1 MPRVAVMH
9 IVDALRIGGAERV
22 AINLANL
29 LPRDRYEAYLCSTR
43 EEGPLAPLVAP
54 HVGRLSLR
62 RRSILD
68 PSAVLAVVRFIRAHR
83 IRILHA
89 HCSALYF
96 ARLASLFPPFPTVV
110 WHDHYG
116 RYAFNDRPVW
126 LYKLATRSVGGVVA
140 VNRPLQEWSRG
151 ALGVPSDRVW
161 YIPNLVQL
169 EGGSGLEAPLPGNP
183 GQRIV
188 CVANIRPQKDHA
200 NLLEA
205 MRLLIADVPG
215 AHLLLVGDYAD
226 KAYCDSVIQ
235 RISALGLSRQV
246 TYLGARHD
254 IPAILRECAIGVLGS
269 SSEGLPLALLEYG
282 MAGLPAVATNVGQCP
297 EVLDDGAAGVLV
309 PPSSPQ
315 SLADALR
322 SLLASP
328 RDRAELG
335 TRLKTRVESQYSAE
349 RVMAR
354 ICEVYR
360 QLLGEQSAGGDEDYV
375 ELKTASSIR

>member
-9 IVDALRIGGAERV
+9 LVDALRIGGAERV

-29 LPRDRYEAYLCSTR
+29 LPPERYDAHLCTTRD
-43 EEGPLAPLVAP
+43 EGPLANLVAP
-54 HVGRLSLR
+54 HVKRLSLR
-62 RRSILD
+62 RRSTLD
-68 PSAVLAVVRFIRAHR
+68 LSPVLELVKFVRANQ

-89 HCSALYF
+89 HASALYF
-96 ARLASLFPPFPTVV
+96 ARLVSLFPPFPKVI

-126 LYKLATRSVGGVVA
+126 LYKLATRGVGGIVA
-140 VNRPLQEWSRG
+140 VNRPLEEWSRR
-151 ALGVPSDRVW
+151 ALGMPSERVW

-169 EGGSGLEAPLPGNP
+169 EGTSALDAPLPGTP

-188 CVANIRPQKDHA
+188 CVANIRPQKDHL

-205 MRLLIADVPG
+205 MRLLIPFAPG

-226 KAYCDSVIQ
+226 KVYCDSVLRQ
-235 RISALGLSRQV
+235 ISVLGLSNHV

-254 IPAILRECAIGVLGS
+254 IPAILRGCDIGVLGS
-269 SSEGLPLALLEYG
+269 RSEGLPLALLEYG

-297 EVLDDGAAGVLV
+297 EVLDDGIAGSLV
-309 PPSSPQ
+309 PPASPQ
-315 SLADALR
+315 RLADALR

-328 RDRAELG
+328 GDRATLG
-335 TRLKTRVESQYSAE
+335 KRLKARVESQYSAD
-349 RVMAR
+349 RVIAR
-354 ICEVYR
+354 ICDVYGQVLRNGNPPRDPDFAEVK
-360 QLLGEQSAGGDEDYV
+360 V
-375 ELKTASSIR
+375 ASSAP

>member
-1 MPRVAVMH
+1 MPRIAVMH
-9 IVDALRIGGAERV
+9 VVDALRIGGAERV

-29 LPRDRYEAYLCSTR
+29 VPQDHYDAYLCTTR
-43 EEGPLAPLVAP
+43 DEGPLAHLVAP
-54 HVGRLSLR
+54 HVKRLSLR
-62 RRSILD
+62 RRSTLD
-68 PSAVLAVVRFIRAHR
+68 LSAVLAMVKFVRANQ

-89 HCSALYF
+89 HASALYF
-96 ARLASLFPPFPTVV
+96 ARLVSLFPPFPKVI

-126 LYKLATRSVGGVVA
+126 LYKLATRNVGGIVA
-140 VNRPLQEWSRG
+140 VNRPLEEWSRR
-151 ALGVPSDRVW
+151 ALGVPSERVW

-169 EGGSGLEAPLPGNP
+169 EGTGALDAPIPGTP

-188 CVANIRPQKDHA
+188 CVANIRPQKDHF

-226 KAYCDSVIQ
+226 KEYCDTVLR
-235 RISALGLSRQV
+235 RISALGLSKHV

-254 IPAILRECAIGVLGS
+254 IPAILRACDIGVLGS
-269 SSEGLPLALLEYG
+269 RSEGLPLALLEYG

-297 EVLDDGAAGVLV
+297 EVLDDGAAGSLV
-309 PPSSPQ
+309 PPAAPQ
-315 SLADALR
+315 RLADALR

-328 RDRAELG
+328 GDRITLG
-335 TRLKTRVESQYSAE
+335 KRLKARVESQYSAE
-349 RVMAR
+349 RVIAR
-354 ICEVYR
+354 ICDVYGQVLRNGNPPCDQDFAEVK
-360 QLLGEQSAGGDEDYV
+360 V
-375 ELKTASSIR
+375 ASSAP